1 MTVTAPPLL
10 TATDLTKRF
19 PIRRGLLRRTVGEVR
34 AVDGVDLAL
43 APGTTLGLVGE
54 SGSGKSTVGR
64 LVLRLV
70 EPTSGRIAFDGHD
83 LVGLPEADLRTLR
96 RRMQMVFQDPY
107 SSFDP
112 TSPLA
117 DSVAEPMRT
126 HEGTT
131 TAAARFRLE
140 ELFARVG
147 LAAEHLDRYPSQ
159 LSGGQLQR
167 AAIARALAVGA
178 DLLVLD
184 EPVSALDV
192 STQAQVVNL
201 LQDLQRDLGVTYL
214 FIAHDLS
221 VVRHVS
227 DRIAVMYLGTIVE
240 EGPAESVYTAPRHPY
255 TEALLAAVPDPNPL
269 RQRARE
275 RVVLRGDLPSPTAP
289 PAGCRFRTRCRYAM
303 DVCATEPPVAF
314 VTDDGVTTYCH
325 LHTTGPVLQGA
336 PVGRQREP

>member
-1 MTVTAPPLL
+1 V
-10 TATDLTKRF
+10 
-19 PIRRGLLRRTVGEVR
+19 
-34 AVDGVDLAL
+34 
-43 APGTTLGLVGE
+43 
-54 SGSGKSTVGR
+54 
-64 LVLRLV
+64 
-70 EPTSGRIAFDGHD
+70 
-83 LVGLPEADLRTLR
+83 
-96 RRMQMVFQDPY
+96 
-107 SSFDP
+107 
-112 TSPLA
+112 
-117 DSVAEPMRT
+117 RT
-126 HEGTT
+126 HEGLG
-131 TAAARFRLE
+131 TAAARRRLE
-140 ELFARVG
+140 ELFERVG

-201 LQDLQRDLGVTYL
+201 LQDLQRDLGVAYL

-227 DRIAVMYLGTIVE
+227 DRIAVMYLGRIVE
-240 EGPAESVYTAPRHPY
+240 EGPADTVYAAPRHPY

-275 RVVLRGDLPSPTAP
+275 RVVLRGDLPSPTDP
-289 PAGCRFRTRCRYAM
+289 PSGCRFRTRCRYAM
-303 DVCATEPPVAF
+303 DVCATQPPAGF

-325 LHTTGPVLQGA
+325 LHTTGPELRGA
-336 PVGRQREP
+336 PVGRPPRP